1 MLAPQLSPPEYFSWD
16 RKQEPRQHLAYYTYL
31 MDALPIFLKL
41 RNTPAL
47 VVGGGSVAERKIDLL
62 LRAGARVTVVAPRIG
77 TTVQTL
83 VDQQKLSWIESP
95 FEPTHLNEIL
105 IVIAATDDVRVNKVI
120 SDQAREKNIPVNV
133 VDQPDLCTFTVPS
146 IVDRSPVI
154 IAIGTG
160 GASPVLARMLRT
172 RLETLIPA
180 AYGRLAGI
188 AREFRDQVKVTL
200 GSVDSRRGFWEAVF
214 QGQVAELV
222 FAGKEGQARE
232 ELRRM
237 IQATDDAEF
246 ERGEVYLVGAGPGD
260 PDLLT
265 FRALRLMQRA
275 DVVLYDRL
283 VAPAIVDLVRRDA
296 ERIFVGKEKSNHVVP
311 QPKINELLLRLA
323 QQGKR
328 VLRLK
333 GGDPFIFGRGGEEIE
348 DLVRHNIRFQ
358 VIPGITAAAGC
369 ASYAGI
375 PLTHR
380 DHAQSCLFVTGHL
393 KDGSVDL
400 NWNALCQPRQT
411 VVVYMGLTGLEV
423 ICREMIR
430 HGRERSTPAA
440 LIQQGTTLNQQVITA
455 TLESL
460 PDAVAAAQVE
470 APTLLIVGSVVT
482 LHDALAWFNPDNT
495 PPEGL
500 ALNEPGRGS
509 NDGL

>member
-1 MLAPQLSPPEYFSWD
+1 
-16 RKQEPRQHLAYYTYL
+16 

-62 LRAGARVTVVAPRIG
+62 IRAGAKVTVVAPEIG
-77 TTVQTL
+77 SKVKAL
-83 VDQQKLSWIESP
+83 LDQQKLDWIEDR
-95 FEPTHLNEIL
+95 FEPAHLNPAL
-105 IVIAATDDVRVNKVI
+105 IAIAATDNEDVNRAV
-120 SDQAREKNIPVNV
+120 SESARQQNLPVNV

-160 GASPVLARMLRT
+160 GASPVLARMLKA

-188 AREFRDQVKVTL
+188 AREFRDQVKAAL
-200 GSVDSRRGFWEAVF
+200 GSVDSRRGFWEKVF
-214 QGQVAELV
+214 QGQIAELV
-222 FAGKEGQARE
+222 FAGKENQARA
-232 ELRRM
+232 ELRAM
-237 IQATDDAEF
+237 IQATEDAEF
-246 ERGEVYLVGAGPGD
+246 EKGEVYLVGAGPGD

-296 ERIFVGKEKSNHVVP
+296 DRIFVGKEKSNHMVP
-311 QPKINELLLRLA
+311 QPEINELLLSLA
-323 QQGKR
+323 QEGKR

-348 DLVRHNIRFQ
+348 DLVRHNIPFQ

-400 NWNALCQPRQT
+400 NWDALCHPGQT
-411 VVVYMGLTGLEV
+411 VVVYMGLTGLES

-430 HGRERSTPAA
+430 HGLKGTTPAA
-440 LIQQGTTLNQQVITA
+440 LIQQGTTLNQRVIAA
-455 TLESL
+455 TLDSL
-460 PDAVAAAQVE
+460 ADAVAAANVK

-482 LHDALAWFNPDNT
+482 LHDKLAWFDPDGGPPDN
-495 PPEGL
+495 L
-500 ALNEPGRGS
+500 ALNEPGRGA

>member
-1 MLAPQLSPPEYFSWD
+1 
-16 RKQEPRQHLAYYTYL
+16 
-31 MDALPIFLKL
+31 LK
-41 RNTPAL
+41 A
-47 VVGGGSVAERKIDLL
+47 
-62 LRAGARVTVVAPRIG
+62 
-77 TTVQTL
+77 
-83 VDQQKLSWIESP
+83 
-95 FEPTHLNEIL
+95 
-105 IVIAATDDVRVNKVI
+105 
-120 SDQAREKNIPVNV
+120 
-133 VDQPDLCTFTVPS
+133 
-146 IVDRSPVI
+146 
-154 IAIGTG
+154 
-160 GASPVLARMLRT
+160 

-188 AREFRDQVKVTL
+188 AREFRDQVKAAL
-200 GSVDSRRGFWEAVF
+200 GTVDSRRGFWETVF

-222 FAGKEGQARE
+222 FAGKERQARE
-232 ELRRM
+232 ELSRM
-237 IQATDDAEF
+237 IQATEDAEF
-246 ERGEVYLVGAGPGD
+246 ARGEVYLVGAGPGD

-311 QPKINELLLRLA
+311 QPEINELLLHLA

-348 DLVRHNIRFQ
+348 DLVRHNIPFQ

-400 NWNALCQPRQT
+400 NWDALCQPGQT
-411 VVVYMGLTGLEV
+411 VVVYMGLTGLEA

-430 HGRERSTPAA
+430 HGRESTTPAA
-440 LIQQGTTLNQQVITA
+440 LIQQGTTLNQRVITA

-460 PDAVAAAQVE
+460 PDAVAAAQVK

-482 LHDALAWFNPDNT
+482 LHDALAWFNPEHT
-495 PPEGL
+495 TPEGL

>member
-1 MLAPQLSPPEYFSWD
+1 
-16 RKQEPRQHLAYYTYL
+16 

-62 LRAGARVTVVAPRIG
+62 IRAGAKVTVVAPEIG
-77 TTVQTL
+77 SKVKAL
-83 VDQQKLSWIESP
+83 LDQQKLDWIEDR
-95 FEPTHLNEIL
+95 FEPAHLNPAL
-105 IVIAATDDVRVNKVI
+105 IAIAATDNEDVNRAV
-120 SDQAREKNIPVNV
+120 SESARQQNLPVNV

-160 GASPVLARMLRT
+160 GASPVLARMLKA

-188 AREFRDQVKVTL
+188 AREFRDQVKAAL
-200 GSVDSRRGFWEAVF
+200 GSVDSRRGFWEKVF
-214 QGQVAELV
+214 QGQIAELV
-222 FAGKEGQARE
+222 FAGKENQARA
-232 ELRRM
+232 ELRAM
-237 IQATDDAEF
+237 IQATEDAEF
-246 ERGEVYLVGAGPGD
+246 EKGEVYLVGAGPGD

-296 ERIFVGKEKSNHVVP
+296 DRIFVGKEKSNHVVP
-311 QPKINELLLRLA
+311 QPEINELLLSLA
-323 QQGKR
+323 QEGKR

-348 DLVRHNIRFQ
+348 DLVRHNIPFQ

-400 NWNALCQPRQT
+400 NWDALCHPGQT
-411 VVVYMGLTGLEV
+411 VVVYMGLTGLES

-430 HGRERSTPAA
+430 HGLKGTTPAA
-440 LIQQGTTLNQQVITA
+440 LIQQGTTLNQRVIAA
-455 TLESL
+455 TLDSL
-460 PDAVAAAQVE
+460 ADAVAAANVK

-482 LHDALAWFNPDNT
+482 LHDKLAWFDPDGGPPDN
-495 PPEGL
+495 L
-500 ALNEPGRGS
+500 ALNEPGRGA

>member
-1 MLAPQLSPPEYFSWD
+1 
-16 RKQEPRQHLAYYTYL
+16 

-62 LRAGARVTVVAPRIG
+62 IRAGAKVTVVAPEIG
-77 TTVQTL
+77 SKVKAL
-83 VDQQKLSWIESP
+83 LDQQKLDWIEDRFKP
-95 FEPTHLNEIL
+95 AHLNPAL
-105 IVIAATDDVRVNKVI
+105 IAIAATDNEDVNRAV
-120 SDQAREKNIPVNV
+120 SESARQQNLPVNV

-160 GASPVLARMLRT
+160 GASPVLARMLKA

-188 AREFRDQVKVTL
+188 AREFRDQVKAAL
-200 GSVDSRRGFWEAVF
+200 GSVDSRRGFWEKVF
-214 QGQVAELV
+214 QGQIAELV
-222 FAGKEGQARE
+222 FAGKENQARA
-232 ELRRM
+232 ELRAM
-237 IQATDDAEF
+237 IQATEDAEF
-246 ERGEVYLVGAGPGD
+246 EKGEVYLVGAGPGD

-296 ERIFVGKEKSNHVVP
+296 DRIFVGKEKSNHVVP
-311 QPKINELLLRLA
+311 QPEINELLLSLA
-323 QQGKR
+323 QEGKR

-348 DLVRHNIRFQ
+348 DLVRHNIPFQ

-400 NWNALCQPRQT
+400 NWDALCHPGQT
-411 VVVYMGLTGLEV
+411 VVVYMGLTGLES

-430 HGRERSTPAA
+430 HGLKGTTPAA
-440 LIQQGTTLNQQVITA
+440 LIQQGTTLNQRVIAA
-455 TLESL
+455 TLDSL
-460 PDAVAAAQVE
+460 ADAVAAANVK

-482 LHDALAWFNPDNT
+482 LHDKLAWFDPDGGPPDN
-495 PPEGL
+495 L
-500 ALNEPGRGS
+500 ALNEPGRGA

>member
-1 MLAPQLSPPEYFSWD
+1 M
-16 RKQEPRQHLAYYTYL
+16 
-31 MDALPIFLKL
+31 
-41 RNTPAL
+41 
-47 VVGGGSVAERKIDLL
+47 AERKIDLL
-62 LRAGARVTVVAPRIG
+62 IRAGAKVTVVAPEIG
-77 TTVQTL
+77 SKVEAL
-83 VDQQKLSWIESP
+83 LNQQKLHWIEDR
-95 FEPTHLNEIL
+95 FEPAHLSQAL
-105 IVIAATDDVRVNKVI
+105 IAIAATDNEDVNRSV
-120 SDQAREKNIPVNV
+120 SEAARQQNLPVNV
-133 VDQPDLCTFTVPS
+133 VDQPNLCTFTVPS

-160 GASPVLARMLRT
+160 GASPVLARMLKA

-188 AREFRDQVKVTL
+188 AREFRDQVKAAL
-200 GSVDSRRGFWEAVF
+200 GSVDSRRGFWEKVF

-222 FAGKEGQARE
+222 FAGKENQARA
-232 ELRRM
+232 ELRAM
-237 IQATDDAEF
+237 IQATEDAEF
-246 ERGEVYLVGAGPGD
+246 EKGEVYLVGAGPGD

-296 ERIFVGKEKSNHVVP
+296 DRIFVGKEKSNHVVP
-311 QPKINELLLRLA
+311 QPEINELLLSLA
-323 QQGKR
+323 QEGKR

-348 DLVRHNIRFQ
+348 DLVRHNIPFQ

-400 NWNALCQPRQT
+400 NWDALCQPGQT
-411 VVVYMGLTGLEV
+411 VVVYMGLTGLES

-430 HGRERSTPAA
+430 HGLKDTTPAA
-440 LIQQGTTLNQQVITA
+440 LIQQGTTLNQRVIAA
-455 TLESL
+455 TLDSL
-460 PDAVAAAQVE
+460 PDAVAAANVR
-470 APTLLIVGSVVT
+470 APTLLVVGSVVT
-482 LHDALAWFNPDNT
+482 LHDKLAWFDPDGG
-495 PPEGL
+495 PPDDL
-500 ALNEPGRGS
+500 ALNEPGRGA

>member
-1 MLAPQLSPPEYFSWD
+1 M
-16 RKQEPRQHLAYYTYL
+16 
-31 MDALPIFLKL
+31 
-41 RNTPAL
+41 
-47 VVGGGSVAERKIDLL
+47 AERKIDLL
-62 LRAGARVTVVAPRIG
+62 IRAGAKVTVVAPEIG
-77 TTVQTL
+77 SKVEAL
-83 VDQQKLSWIESP
+83 LNQQKLHWIEDR
-95 FEPTHLNEIL
+95 FEPAHLSQAL
-105 IVIAATDDVRVNKVI
+105 IAIAATDNEDVNRSV
-120 SDQAREKNIPVNV
+120 SEAARQQNLPVNV
-133 VDQPDLCTFTVPS
+133 VDQPNLCTFTVPS

-160 GASPVLARMLRT
+160 GASPVLARMLKA

-188 AREFRDQVKVTL
+188 AREFRDQVKAAL
-200 GSVDSRRGFWEAVF
+200 GSVDSRRGFWEKVF

-222 FAGKEGQARE
+222 FAGKENQARA
-232 ELRRM
+232 ELRAM
-237 IQATDDAEF
+237 IQATEDAEF
-246 ERGEVYLVGAGPGD
+246 EKGEVYLVGAGPGD

-296 ERIFVGKEKSNHVVP
+296 DRIFVGKEKSNHVIP
-311 QPKINELLLRLA
+311 QPEINELLLSLA
-323 QQGKR
+323 QEGKR

-348 DLVRHNIRFQ
+348 DLVRHNIPFQ

-400 NWNALCQPRQT
+400 NWDALCQPGQT
-411 VVVYMGLTGLEV
+411 VVVYMGLTGLES

-430 HGRERSTPAA
+430 HGLKDTTPAA
-440 LIQQGTTLNQQVITA
+440 LIQQGTTLNQRVIAA
-455 TLESL
+455 TLDSL
-460 PDAVAAAQVE
+460 PDAVAAANVR

-482 LHDALAWFNPDNT
+482 LHDKLAWFDPDGGPRDN
-495 PPEGL
+495 L
-500 ALNEPGRGS
+500 ALNEPGRGA

>member
-1 MLAPQLSPPEYFSWD
+1 
-16 RKQEPRQHLAYYTYL
+16 
-31 MDALPIFLKL
+31 MDALPVFLKL

-62 LRAGARVTVVAPRIG
+62 IRAGAKVTVVAPEIG
-77 TTVQTL
+77 SKVKAL
-83 VDQQKLSWIESP
+83 LGQQKLQWIEDH
-95 FEPTHLNEIL
+95 FEPTHLSQAL
-105 IVIAATDDVRVNKVI
+105 IAIAATDNEDVNRAV
-120 SDQAREKNIPVNV
+120 SDAARQQNLPVNV

-160 GASPVLARMLRT
+160 GASPVLARMLKA

-188 AREFRDQVKVTL
+188 AREYRDQVKAAL
-200 GSVDSRRGFWEAVF
+200 GSVDSRRGFWETVF

-222 FAGKEGQARE
+222 FAGKENQARA
-232 ELRRM
+232 ELSAM
-237 IQATDDAEF
+237 IQATEDAEF
-246 ERGEVYLVGAGPGD
+246 EKGEVYLVGAGPGD

-296 ERIFVGKEKSNHVVP
+296 DRIFVGKEKSNHVVP
-311 QPKINELLLRLA
+311 QPEINELLLNLA
-323 QQGKR
+323 QEGKR

-348 DLVRHNIRFQ
+348 DLVRHNIPFQ

-400 NWNALCQPRQT
+400 NWDALCQPGQT
-411 VVVYMGLTGLEV
+411 VVVYMGLTGLES

-430 HGRERSTPAA
+430 HGLENTPPAA
-440 LIQQGTTLNQQVITA
+440 LIQQGTTLNQRVIAA
-455 TLESL
+455 TLGSL
-460 PDAVAAAQVE
+460 PDAVAAAKVR

-482 LHDALAWFNPDNT
+482 LHDKLAWFDPDGG
-495 PPEGL
+495 PPENV
-500 ALNEPGRGS
+500 ALNEPGRGT

>member
-1 MLAPQLSPPEYFSWD
+1 
-16 RKQEPRQHLAYYTYL
+16 

-41 RNTPAL
+41 RDTPAL

-62 LRAGARVTVVAPRIG
+62 IRAGAKVTVVAPEIG
-77 TTVQTL
+77 SKVEAL
-83 VDQQKLSWIESP
+83 LNQQKLHWIEDRFQP
-95 FEPTHLNEIL
+95 AHLSRAL
-105 IVIAATDDVRVNKVI
+105 IAIAATDNEDVNRSV
-120 SDQAREKNIPVNV
+120 SEAARQQNLPVNV

-160 GASPVLARMLRT
+160 GASPVLARMLKA

-188 AREFRDQVKVTL
+188 AREFRDQVKAAL
-200 GSVDSRRGFWEAVF
+200 GSVDSRRGFWEKVF

-222 FAGKEGQARE
+222 FAGKENQARA
-232 ELRRM
+232 ELRAM
-237 IQATDDAEF
+237 IQATEDAEF
-246 ERGEVYLVGAGPGD
+246 EKGEVYLVGAGPGD

-296 ERIFVGKEKSNHVVP
+296 DRIFVGKEKSNHVVP
-311 QPKINELLLRLA
+311 QPEINELLLSLA
-323 QQGKR
+323 QEGKR

-348 DLVRHNIRFQ
+348 DLVRHNIPFQ

-400 NWNALCQPRQT
+400 NWDALCQPGQT
-411 VVVYMGLTGLEV
+411 VVVYMGLTGLES

-430 HGRERSTPAA
+430 HGLKDTTPAA
-440 LIQQGTTLNQQVITA
+440 LIQQGTTLNQRVIAA
-455 TLESL
+455 TLDSL
-460 PDAVAAAQVE
+460 PDAVAAANVR
-470 APTLLIVGSVVT
+470 APTLLVVGSVVT
-482 LHDALAWFNPDNT
+482 LHDKLAWFDPDGGPPDN
-495 PPEGL
+495 L
-500 ALNEPGRGS
+500 ALNEPGRGA

>member
-1 MLAPQLSPPEYFSWD
+1 
-16 RKQEPRQHLAYYTYL
+16 

-41 RNTPAL
+41 RDTPAL

-62 LRAGARVTVVAPRIG
+62 IRAGAKVTVVAPEIG
-77 TTVQTL
+77 SKVEAL
-83 VDQQKLSWIESP
+83 LNQQKLHWIEDR
-95 FEPTHLNEIL
+95 FEPAHLSRAL
-105 IVIAATDDVRVNKVI
+105 IAIAATDNEDVNRSV
-120 SDQAREKNIPVNV
+120 SEAARQQNLPVNV
-133 VDQPDLCTFTVPS
+133 VDQPNLCTFTVPS

-160 GASPVLARMLRT
+160 GASPVLARMLKA

-188 AREFRDQVKVTL
+188 AREFRDQVKAAL
-200 GSVDSRRGFWEAVF
+200 GSVDSRRGFWEKVF

-222 FAGKEGQARE
+222 FAGKENQARA
-232 ELRRM
+232 ELRAM
-237 IQATDDAEF
+237 IQATEDAEF
-246 ERGEVYLVGAGPGD
+246 EKGEVYLVGAGPGD

-296 ERIFVGKEKSNHVVP
+296 DRIFVGKEKSNHVVP
-311 QPKINELLLRLA
+311 QPEINELLLSLA
-323 QQGKR
+323 QEGKR

-348 DLVRHNIRFQ
+348 DLVRHNIPFQ

-400 NWNALCQPRQT
+400 NWDALCQPGQT
-411 VVVYMGLTGLEV
+411 VVVYMGLTGLES

-430 HGRERSTPAA
+430 HGLKDTTPAA
-440 LIQQGTTLNQQVITA
+440 LIQQGTTLNQRVIAA
-455 TLESL
+455 TLDSL
-460 PDAVAAAQVE
+460 PDAVAAANVR

-482 LHDALAWFNPDNT
+482 LHDKLSWFDPDGG
-495 PPEGL
+495 PPDDL
-500 ALNEPGRGS
+500 ALNEPGRGA

>member
-1 MLAPQLSPPEYFSWD
+1 
-16 RKQEPRQHLAYYTYL
+16 

-41 RNTPAL
+41 RDTPAL

-62 LRAGARVTVVAPRIG
+62 IRAGAKVTVVAPEIG
-77 TTVQTL
+77 SKVEAL
-83 VDQQKLSWIESP
+83 LNQQKLHWIEDR
-95 FEPTHLNEIL
+95 FEPAHLSQAL
-105 IVIAATDDVRVNKVI
+105 IAIAATDNEDVNRSV
-120 SDQAREKNIPVNV
+120 SEAARQQNLPVNV
-133 VDQPDLCTFTVPS
+133 VDQPNLCTFTVPS

-160 GASPVLARMLRT
+160 GASPVLARMLKA

-188 AREFRDQVKVTL
+188 AREFRDQVKAAL
-200 GSVDSRRGFWEAVF
+200 GSVDSRRGFWEKVF

-222 FAGKEGQARE
+222 FAGKENQARA
-232 ELRRM
+232 ELRAM
-237 IQATDDAEF
+237 IQATEDAEF
-246 ERGEVYLVGAGPGD
+246 EKGEVYLVGAGPGD

-296 ERIFVGKEKSNHVVP
+296 DRIFVGKEKSNHVIP
-311 QPKINELLLRLA
+311 QPEINELLLSLA
-323 QQGKR
+323 QEGKR

-348 DLVRHNIRFQ
+348 DLVRHNIPFQ

-400 NWNALCQPRQT
+400 NWDALCQPGQT
-411 VVVYMGLTGLEV
+411 VVVYMGLTGLES

-430 HGRERSTPAA
+430 HGLKDTTPAA
-440 LIQQGTTLNQQVITA
+440 LIQQGTTLNQRVIAA
-455 TLESL
+455 TLDSL
-460 PDAVAAAQVE
+460 PDAVAAANVR

-482 LHDALAWFNPDNT
+482 LHDKLAWFDPDGGPRDN
-495 PPEGL
+495 L
-500 ALNEPGRGS
+500 ALNEPGRGA

>member
-1 MLAPQLSPPEYFSWD
+1 M
-16 RKQEPRQHLAYYTYL
+16 
-31 MDALPIFLKL
+31 
-41 RNTPAL
+41 
-47 VVGGGSVAERKIDLL
+47 AERKIDLL
-62 LRAGARVTVVAPRIG
+62 IRAGAKVTVVAPEIG
-77 TTVQTL
+77 SKVEAL
-83 VDQQKLSWIESP
+83 LNQQKLHWIEDR
-95 FEPTHLNEIL
+95 FEPAHLSRAL
-105 IVIAATDDVRVNKVI
+105 IAIAATDNEDVNRSV
-120 SDQAREKNIPVNV
+120 SEAARQQNLPVNV

-160 GASPVLARMLRT
+160 GASPVLARMLKA

-188 AREFRDQVKVTL
+188 AREFRDQVKAAL
-200 GSVDSRRGFWEAVF
+200 GSVDSRRGFWEKVF

-222 FAGKEGQARE
+222 FAGKENQARA
-232 ELRRM
+232 ELRAM
-237 IQATDDAEF
+237 IQATEDAEF
-246 ERGEVYLVGAGPGD
+246 EKGEVYLVGAGPGD

-296 ERIFVGKEKSNHVVP
+296 DRIFVGKEKSNHVVP
-311 QPKINELLLRLA
+311 QPEINELLLSLA
-323 QQGKR
+323 QEGKR

-348 DLVRHNIRFQ
+348 DLVRHNIPFQ

-400 NWNALCQPRQT
+400 NWDALCQPGQT
-411 VVVYMGLTGLEV
+411 VVVYMGLTGLES

-430 HGRERSTPAA
+430 HGLKDTTPAA
-440 LIQQGTTLNQQVITA
+440 LIQQGTTLNQRVIAA
-455 TLESL
+455 TLDNL
-460 PDAVAAAQVE
+460 PGAVAAANVR
-470 APTLLIVGSVVT
+470 APTLLVVGSVVT
-482 LHDALAWFNPDNT
+482 LHDKLAWFDPDGGPPDN
-495 PPEGL
+495 L
-500 ALNEPGRGS
+500 ALNEPGRGA

>member
-1 MLAPQLSPPEYFSWD
+1 
-16 RKQEPRQHLAYYTYL
+16 

-41 RNTPAL
+41 RDTPAL

-62 LRAGARVTVVAPRIG
+62 IRAGAKVTVVAPEIG
-77 TTVQTL
+77 AKVEAL
-83 VDQQKLSWIESP
+83 FNQQKLHWIEDR
-95 FEPTHLNEIL
+95 FEPAHLSRAL
-105 IVIAATDDVRVNKVI
+105 IAIAATDNEDVNRSV
-120 SDQAREKNIPVNV
+120 SEAARQQNMPVNV

-160 GASPVLARMLRT
+160 GASPVLARMLKA

-188 AREFRDQVKVTL
+188 AREFRDQVKAAL
-200 GSVDSRRGFWEAVF
+200 GSVDSRRGFWEKVF

-222 FAGKEGQARE
+222 FAGKENQARA
-232 ELRRM
+232 ELRAM
-237 IQATDDAEF
+237 IQATEDAEF
-246 ERGEVYLVGAGPGD
+246 EKGEVYLVGAGPGD

-296 ERIFVGKEKSNHVVP
+296 DRIFVGKEKSNHVVP
-311 QPKINELLLRLA
+311 QPEINELLLSLA
-323 QQGKR
+323 QEGKR

-348 DLVRHNIRFQ
+348 DLVRHNIPFQ

-400 NWNALCQPRQT
+400 NWDALCQPGQT
-411 VVVYMGLTGLEV
+411 VVVYMGLTGLES

-430 HGRERSTPAA
+430 HGLKDTTPAA
-440 LIQQGTTLNQQVITA
+440 LIQQGTTLNQRVIAA
-455 TLESL
+455 TLDSL
-460 PDAVAAAQVE
+460 PDAVAAANVR
-470 APTLLIVGSVVT
+470 APTLLVVGSVVT
-482 LHDALAWFNPDNT
+482 LHDKLAWFDPDGGPPDN
-495 PPEGL
+495 L
-500 ALNEPGRGS
+500 ALNEPGRGA

>member
-1 MLAPQLSPPEYFSWD
+1 
-16 RKQEPRQHLAYYTYL
+16 

-47 VVGGGSVAERKIDLL
+47 VVGGGSVAERKIDLRI
-62 LRAGARVTVVAPRIG
+62 RAGARVTVVAPEIG
-77 TTVQTL
+77 SKVKAL
-83 VDQQKLSWIESP
+83 LDQQKLQWIEDR
-95 FEPTHLNEIL
+95 FEPTHLSQAL
-105 IVIAATDDVRVNKVI
+105 IAIAATDNEDVNRAV
-120 SDQAREKNIPVNV
+120 SDAARQQNLPVNV

-160 GASPVLARMLRT
+160 GASPVLARMLKA

-188 AREFRDQVKVTL
+188 AREFRDQVKAAL
-200 GSVDSRRGFWEAVF
+200 GSVDSRRGFWEKVF

-222 FAGKEGQARE
+222 FAGKENQARA
-232 ELRRM
+232 ELRAM
-237 IQATDDAEF
+237 IQATEDAEF
-246 ERGEVYLVGAGPGD
+246 EKGEVYLVGAGPGD

-296 ERIFVGKEKSNHVVP
+296 DRIFVGKEKSNHVVP
-311 QPKINELLLRLA
+311 QPEINELLLSLA
-323 QQGKR
+323 QEGKR

-348 DLVRHNIRFQ
+348 DLVRHNIPFQ

-400 NWNALCQPRQT
+400 NWDALCQPGQT
-411 VVVYMGLTGLEV
+411 VVVYMGLTGLES

-430 HGRERSTPAA
+430 HGLKDTTPAA
-440 LIQQGTTLNQQVITA
+440 LIQQGTTLNQRVIAA
-455 TLESL
+455 TLDSL
-460 PDAVAAAQVE
+460 PEAVAAANVR
-470 APTLLIVGSVVT
+470 APTLLVVGSVVT
-482 LHDALAWFNPDNT
+482 LHDKLAWFDPDGGPPDN
-495 PPEGL
+495 L
-500 ALNEPGRGS
+500 ALNEPGRGA

>member
-1 MLAPQLSPPEYFSWD
+1 
-16 RKQEPRQHLAYYTYL
+16 

-41 RNTPAL
+41 RDTPAL

-62 LRAGARVTVVAPRIG
+62 IRAGAKVTVVAPEIG
-77 TTVQTL
+77 SKVEAL
-83 VDQQKLSWIESP
+83 LNQQKLHWIEDR
-95 FEPTHLNEIL
+95 FEPAHLSRAL
-105 IVIAATDDVRVNKVI
+105 IAIAATDNEDVNRSV
-120 SDQAREKNIPVNV
+120 SEAARQQNLPVNV

-160 GASPVLARMLRT
+160 GASPVLARMLKA

-188 AREFRDQVKVTL
+188 AREFRDQVKAAL
-200 GSVDSRRGFWEAVF
+200 GSVDSRRGFWEKVF

-222 FAGKEGQARE
+222 FAGKENQARA
-232 ELRRM
+232 ELRAM
-237 IQATDDAEF
+237 IQATEDAEF
-246 ERGEVYLVGAGPGD
+246 EKGEVYLVGAGPGD

-296 ERIFVGKEKSNHVVP
+296 DRIFVGKEKSNHVVP
-311 QPKINELLLRLA
+311 QPEINELLLSLA
-323 QQGKR
+323 QEGKR

-348 DLVRHNIRFQ
+348 DLVRHNIPFQ

-400 NWNALCQPRQT
+400 NWDALCQPGQT
-411 VVVYMGLTGLEV
+411 VVVYMGLTGLES

-430 HGRERSTPAA
+430 HGLKDTTPAA
-440 LIQQGTTLNQQVITA
+440 LIQQGTTLNQRVIAA
-455 TLESL
+455 TLDSL
-460 PDAVAAAQVE
+460 PDAVAAANVR
-470 APTLLIVGSVVT
+470 APTLLVVGSVVT
-482 LHDALAWFNPDNT
+482 LHDKLAWFDPDGGPPDN
-495 PPEGL
+495 L
-500 ALNEPGRGS
+500 ALNEPGRGA

>member
-1 MLAPQLSPPEYFSWD
+1 M
-16 RKQEPRQHLAYYTYL
+16 
-31 MDALPIFLKL
+31 
-41 RNTPAL
+41 
-47 VVGGGSVAERKIDLL
+47 AERKIDLL
-62 LRAGARVTVVAPRIG
+62 IRAGAKVTVVAPEIG
-77 TTVQTL
+77 SKVEAL
-83 VDQQKLSWIESP
+83 LNQQKLHWIEDR
-95 FEPTHLNEIL
+95 FEPAHLSRAL
-105 IVIAATDDVRVNKVI
+105 IAIAATDNEDVNRSV
-120 SDQAREKNIPVNV
+120 SEAARQQNLPVNV

-160 GASPVLARMLRT
+160 GASPVLARMLKA

-188 AREFRDQVKVTL
+188 AREFRDQVKAAL
-200 GSVDSRRGFWEAVF
+200 GSVDSRRGFWEKVF

-222 FAGKEGQARE
+222 FAGKENQARA
-232 ELRRM
+232 ELRAM
-237 IQATDDAEF
+237 IQATEDAEF
-246 ERGEVYLVGAGPGD
+246 EKGEVYLVGAGPGD

-296 ERIFVGKEKSNHVVP
+296 DRIFVGKEKSNHVVP
-311 QPKINELLLRLA
+311 QPEINELLLSLA
-323 QQGKR
+323 QEGKR

-348 DLVRHNIRFQ
+348 DLVRHNIPFQ

-400 NWNALCQPRQT
+400 NWDALCQPGQT
-411 VVVYMGLTGLEV
+411 VVVYMGLTGLES

-430 HGRERSTPAA
+430 HGLKDTTPAA
-440 LIQQGTTLNQQVITA
+440 LIQQGTTLNQRVIAA
-455 TLESL
+455 TLDSL
-460 PDAVAAAQVE
+460 PDAVAAANVR
-470 APTLLIVGSVVT
+470 APTLLVVGSVVT
-482 LHDALAWFNPDNT
+482 LHDKLSWFDPDGG
-495 PPEGL
+495 PPDDL
-500 ALNEPGRGS
+500 ALNEPGRGA

>member
-1 MLAPQLSPPEYFSWD
+1 
-16 RKQEPRQHLAYYTYL
+16 

-41 RNTPAL
+41 RDTPAL

-62 LRAGARVTVVAPRIG
+62 IRAGAKVTVVAPEIG
-77 TTVQTL
+77 SKVEAL
-83 VDQQKLSWIESP
+83 LNQQKLHWIEDR
-95 FEPTHLNEIL
+95 FEPAHLSRAL
-105 IVIAATDDVRVNKVI
+105 IAIAATDNEDVNRSV
-120 SDQAREKNIPVNV
+120 SEAARQQNLPVNV

-160 GASPVLARMLRT
+160 GASPVLARMLKA

-188 AREFRDQVKVTL
+188 AREFRDQVKAAL
-200 GSVDSRRGFWEAVF
+200 GSVDSRRGFWEKVF

-222 FAGKEGQARE
+222 FAGKENQARA
-232 ELRRM
+232 ELRAM
-237 IQATDDAEF
+237 IQATEDAEF
-246 ERGEVYLVGAGPGD
+246 EKGEVYLVGAGPGD

-296 ERIFVGKEKSNHVVP
+296 DRIFVGKEKSNHVVP
-311 QPKINELLLRLA
+311 QPEINELLLSLA
-323 QQGKR
+323 QEGKR

-348 DLVRHNIRFQ
+348 DLVRHNIPFQ

-400 NWNALCQPRQT
+400 NWDALCQPGQT
-411 VVVYMGLTGLEV
+411 VVVYMGLTGLES

-430 HGRERSTPAA
+430 HGLKDTTPAA
-440 LIQQGTTLNQQVITA
+440 LIQQGTTLNQRVIAA
-455 TLESL
+455 TLDSL
-460 PDAVAAAQVE
+460 PGAVAAANVR
-470 APTLLIVGSVVT
+470 APTLLVVGSVVT
-482 LHDALAWFNPDNT
+482 LHDKLAWFDPDGGPPDN
-495 PPEGL
+495 L
-500 ALNEPGRGS
+500 ALNEPGRGA

>member
-1 MLAPQLSPPEYFSWD
+1 
-16 RKQEPRQHLAYYTYL
+16 

-41 RNTPAL
+41 HNTPAL
-47 VVGGGSVAERKIDLL
+47 VVGGGSVAERKVDLL
-62 LRAGARVTVVAPRIG
+62 LRAGANITVVAPTIG
-77 TTVQTL
+77 SKVQAL
-83 VDQQKLSWIESP
+83 FDQHKLDWIEDSFSP
-95 FEPTHLNEIL
+95 DHLTEVL
-105 IVIAATDDVRVNKVI
+105 IVIAATDNTHVNKAI
-120 SDQAREKNIPVNV
+120 SQEARERNIPVNV

-154 IAIGTG
+154 VAIGTG
-160 GASPVLARMLRT
+160 GASPVLARMLKA

-180 AYGRLAGI
+180 AYGRLASI
-188 AREFRDQVKVTL
+188 AQEFRDQVKAAL
-200 GSVDSRRGFWEAVF
+200 GSVNSRRGFWETVF
-214 QGQVAELV
+214 QGRVAELV
-222 FAGKEGQARE
+222 FAGKEHQARE
-232 ELRRM
+232 ELKGM
-237 IQATDDAEF
+237 IQATGDGQF

-311 QPKINELLLRLA
+311 QPEINELLLTLA

-348 DLVRHNIRFQ
+348 DLVRHNIPFQ

-400 NWNALCQPRQT
+400 NWDALCQPGQT

-430 HGRERSTPAA
+430 HGMESATPAA
-440 LIQQGTTLNQQVITA
+440 LIQQGTTLNQRVIAA

-460 PDAVAAAQVE
+460 PDAVAAAKVK
-470 APTLLIVGSVVT
+470 APTLLIVGNVVT
-482 LHDALAWFNPDNT
+482 LHDELAWFSPEST

>member
-1 MLAPQLSPPEYFSWD
+1 M
-16 RKQEPRQHLAYYTYL
+16 
-31 MDALPIFLKL
+31 
-41 RNTPAL
+41 
-47 VVGGGSVAERKIDLL
+47 AERKIDLL
-62 LRAGARVTVVAPRIG
+62 IRAGAKVTVVAPEIG
-77 TTVQTL
+77 SKVEAL
-83 VDQQKLSWIESP
+83 LNQQKLHWIEDR
-95 FEPTHLNEIL
+95 FEPAHLSQAL
-105 IVIAATDDVRVNKVI
+105 IAIAATDNEDVNRSV
-120 SDQAREKNIPVNV
+120 SEAARQQNLPVNV

-160 GASPVLARMLRT
+160 GASPVLARMLKA

-188 AREFRDQVKVTL
+188 AREFRDQVKAAL
-200 GSVDSRRGFWEAVF
+200 GSVDSRRGFWEKVF

-222 FAGKEGQARE
+222 FAGKENQARA
-232 ELRRM
+232 ELRAM
-237 IQATDDAEF
+237 IQATEDAEF
-246 ERGEVYLVGAGPGD
+246 EKGEVYLVGAGPGD

-296 ERIFVGKEKSNHVVP
+296 DRIFVGKEKSNHVIP
-311 QPKINELLLRLA
+311 QPEINELLLSLA
-323 QQGKR
+323 QEGKR

-348 DLVRHNIRFQ
+348 DLVRHNIPFQ

-400 NWNALCQPRQT
+400 NWDALCQPGQT
-411 VVVYMGLTGLEV
+411 VVVYMGLTGLES
-423 ICREMIR
+423 ICRNDSPWTQR
-430 HGRERSTPAA
+430 RYTGSAHPA
-440 LIQQGTTLNQQVITA
+440 GY
-455 TLESL
+455 
-460 PDAVAAAQVE
+460 DA
-470 APTLLIVGSVVT
+470 
-482 LHDALAWFNPDNT
+482 
-495 PPEGL
+495 
-500 ALNEPGRGS
+500 
-509 NDGL
+509 

>member
-1 MLAPQLSPPEYFSWD
+1 
-16 RKQEPRQHLAYYTYL
+16 

-62 LRAGARVTVVAPRIG
+62 LRAGAKVTVVAPKIG
-77 TTVQTL
+77 SKVAAL
-83 VDQQKLSWIESP
+83 LDQKKLQWIESD
-95 FEPTHLNEIL
+95 FESAHLNQAL
-105 IVIAATDDVRVNKVI
+105 IAIAATDNVDVNKAV
-120 SDQAREKNIPVNV
+120 SDAARQQNLPVNV

-160 GASPVLARMLRT
+160 GASPVLARMLKA

-188 AREFRDQVKVTL
+188 AREFREQVKAAL
-200 GSVDSRRGFWEAVF
+200 GSVDSRRGFWESVF
-214 QGQVAELV
+214 QGRVAELV
-222 FAGKEGQARE
+222 FAGKEHQARE
-232 ELRRM
+232 ELKAM

-246 ERGEVYLVGAGPGD
+246 EKGEVYLVGAGPGD

-296 ERIFVGKEKSNHVVP
+296 DRIFVGKEKSNHVVP
-311 QPKINELLLRLA
+311 QPEINELLLSLA

-348 DLVRHNIRFQ
+348 DLVRHNIPFQ

-400 NWNALCQPRQT
+400 NWDALCQPGQT
-411 VVVYMGLTGLEV
+411 VVVYMGLTGLES

-430 HGRERSTPAA
+430 HGLSNNTPAA
-440 LIQQGTTLNQQVITA
+440 LIQQGTTLNQRVIAA
-455 TLESL
+455 TLGSL
-460 PDAVAAAQVE
+460 PDAVTAAKVR

-482 LHDALAWFNPDNT
+482 LHDELAWFDPDDMPRDN
-495 PPEGL
+495 L
-500 ALNEPGRGS
+500 ALNEPGRGT

>member
-1 MLAPQLSPPEYFSWD
+1 M
-16 RKQEPRQHLAYYTYL
+16 
-31 MDALPIFLKL
+31 
-41 RNTPAL
+41 
-47 VVGGGSVAERKIDLL
+47 AERKIDLL
-62 LRAGARVTVVAPRIG
+62 IRAGAKVTVVAPEIG
-77 TTVQTL
+77 SKVEAL
-83 VDQQKLSWIESP
+83 LNQQKLHWIEDR
-95 FEPTHLNEIL
+95 FEPAHLSQAL
-105 IVIAATDDVRVNKVI
+105 IAIAATDNEDVNRSV
-120 SDQAREKNIPVNV
+120 SEAARQQNLPVNV

-160 GASPVLARMLRT
+160 GASPVLARMLKA

-188 AREFRDQVKVTL
+188 AREFRDQVKAAL
-200 GSVDSRRGFWEAVF
+200 GSVDSRRGFWEKVF

-222 FAGKEGQARE
+222 FAGKENQARA
-232 ELRRM
+232 ELRAM
-237 IQATDDAEF
+237 IQATEDAEF
-246 ERGEVYLVGAGPGD
+246 EKGEVYLVGAGPGD

-283 VAPAIVDLVRRDA
+283 VAPAIMDLVRRDA
-296 ERIFVGKEKSNHVVP
+296 DRIFVGKEKSNHVVP
-311 QPKINELLLRLA
+311 QPEINELLLSLA
-323 QQGKR
+323 QEGKR

-348 DLVRHNIRFQ
+348 DLVRHNIPFQ

-400 NWNALCQPRQT
+400 NWDALCQPGQT
-411 VVVYMGLTGLEV
+411 VVVYMGLTGLES
-423 ICREMIR
+423 ICREMIS
-430 HGRERSTPAA
+430 HGLKDTTPAA
-440 LIQQGTTLNQQVITA
+440 LIQQGTTLNQRVIAA
-455 TLESL
+455 TLDSL
-460 PDAVAAAQVE
+460 PDAVAAANVR

-482 LHDALAWFNPDNT
+482 LHDKLAWFDPDGG
-495 PPEGL
+495 PPDDL
-500 ALNEPGRGS
+500 ALNEPGRGA

>member
-1 MLAPQLSPPEYFSWD
+1 M
-16 RKQEPRQHLAYYTYL
+16 
-31 MDALPIFLKL
+31 
-41 RNTPAL
+41 
-47 VVGGGSVAERKIDLL
+47 AERKIDLL
-62 LRAGARVTVVAPRIG
+62 IRAGAKVTVVAPEIG
-77 TTVQTL
+77 SKVEAL
-83 VDQQKLSWIESP
+83 LNQQKLHWIEDR
-95 FEPTHLNEIL
+95 FEPAHLSRAL
-105 IVIAATDDVRVNKVI
+105 IAIAATDNEDVNRSV
-120 SDQAREKNIPVNV
+120 SEAARQQNLPVNV

-160 GASPVLARMLRT
+160 GASPVLARMLKA

-188 AREFRDQVKVTL
+188 AREFRDQVKAAL
-200 GSVDSRRGFWEAVF
+200 GSVDSRRGFWEKVF

-222 FAGKEGQARE
+222 FAGKENQARA
-232 ELRRM
+232 ELRAM
-237 IQATDDAEF
+237 IQATEDAEF
-246 ERGEVYLVGAGPGD
+246 EKGEVYLVGAGPGD

-296 ERIFVGKEKSNHVVP
+296 DRIFVGKEKSNHVVP
-311 QPKINELLLRLA
+311 QPEINELLLSLA
-323 QQGKR
+323 QEGKR

-348 DLVRHNIRFQ
+348 DLVRHNIPFQ

-400 NWNALCQPRQT
+400 NWDALCQPGQT
-411 VVVYMGLTGLEV
+411 VVVYMGLTGLES

-430 HGRERSTPAA
+430 HGLKDTTPAA
-440 LIQQGTTLNQQVITA
+440 LIQQGTTLNQRVIAA
-455 TLESL
+455 TLDSL
-460 PDAVAAAQVE
+460 PDAVAAANVR
-470 APTLLIVGSVVT
+470 APTLLVVGSVVT
-482 LHDALAWFNPDNT
+482 LHDKLAWFDPDGG
-495 PPEGL
+495 PPDDL
-500 ALNEPGRGS
+500 ALNEPGRGA

>member
-1 MLAPQLSPPEYFSWD
+1 
-16 RKQEPRQHLAYYTYL
+16 

-41 RNTPAL
+41 RDTPAL

-62 LRAGARVTVVAPRIG
+62 IRAGAKVTVVAPEIG
-77 TTVQTL
+77 SKVEAL
-83 VDQQKLSWIESP
+83 LNQQKLHWIEDR
-95 FEPTHLNEIL
+95 FEPAHLSRAL
-105 IVIAATDDVRVNKVI
+105 IAIAATDNEDVNRSV
-120 SDQAREKNIPVNV
+120 SEAARQQNLPVNV
-133 VDQPDLCTFTVPS
+133 VDQPNLCTFTVPS

-160 GASPVLARMLRT
+160 GASPVLARMLKA

-188 AREFRDQVKVTL
+188 AREFRDQVKAAL
-200 GSVDSRRGFWEAVF
+200 GSVDSRRGFWETVF

-222 FAGKEGQARE
+222 FAGKENQARA
-232 ELRRM
+232 ELRAM
-237 IQATDDAEF
+237 IQATEDAEF
-246 ERGEVYLVGAGPGD
+246 EKGEVYLVGAGPGD

-296 ERIFVGKEKSNHVVP
+296 DRIFVGKEKSNHVVP
-311 QPKINELLLRLA
+311 QPEINELLLSLA
-323 QQGKR
+323 QEGKR

-348 DLVRHNIRFQ
+348 DLVRHNIPFQ

-400 NWNALCQPRQT
+400 NWDALCQPGQT
-411 VVVYMGLTGLEV
+411 VVVYMGLTGLES

-430 HGRERSTPAA
+430 HGLKDSTPAA
-440 LIQQGTTLNQQVITA
+440 LIQQGTTLNQRVIAA
-455 TLESL
+455 TLDSL
-460 PDAVAAAQVE
+460 PDAVAAANVR

-482 LHDALAWFNPDNT
+482 LHDKLAWFDPDGGPTDN
-495 PPEGL
+495 L
-500 ALNEPGRGS
+500 ALNEPGRGA

>member
-1 MLAPQLSPPEYFSWD
+1 
-16 RKQEPRQHLAYYTYL
+16 

-41 RNTPAL
+41 RDTPAL

-62 LRAGARVTVVAPRIG
+62 IRAGAKVTVVAPEIG
-77 TTVQTL
+77 SKVEAL
-83 VDQQKLSWIESP
+83 LNQQKLHWIEDR
-95 FEPTHLNEIL
+95 FEPAHLSQAL
-105 IVIAATDDVRVNKVI
+105 IAIAATDNEDVNRSV
-120 SDQAREKNIPVNV
+120 SEAARQQNLPVNV

-160 GASPVLARMLRT
+160 GASPVLARMLKA

-188 AREFRDQVKVTL
+188 AREFRDQVKAAL
-200 GSVDSRRGFWEAVF
+200 GSVDSRRGFWEKVF

-222 FAGKEGQARE
+222 FAGKENQARA
-232 ELRRM
+232 ELRAM
-237 IQATDDAEF
+237 IQATEDAEF
-246 ERGEVYLVGAGPGD
+246 EKGEVYLVGAGPGD

-296 ERIFVGKEKSNHVVP
+296 DRIFVGKEKSNHVVP
-311 QPKINELLLRLA
+311 QPEINELLLSLA
-323 QQGKR
+323 QEGKR

-348 DLVRHNIRFQ
+348 DLVRHNIPFQ

-400 NWNALCQPRQT
+400 NWDALCQPGQT
-411 VVVYMGLTGLEV
+411 VVVYMGLTGLES

-430 HGRERSTPAA
+430 HGLKDATPAA
-440 LIQQGTTLNQQVITA
+440 LIQQGTTLNQRVIAA
-455 TLESL
+455 TLDSL
-460 PDAVAAAQVE
+460 PDAVGAANVR
-470 APTLLIVGSVVT
+470 APTLLVVGSVVT
-482 LHDALAWFNPDNT
+482 LHDKLAWFDPDGGPREN
-495 PPEGL
+495 L
-500 ALNEPGRGS
+500 ALNEPGRGA

>member
-1 MLAPQLSPPEYFSWD
+1 
-16 RKQEPRQHLAYYTYL
+16 

-41 RNTPAL
+41 RDTPAL

-62 LRAGARVTVVAPRIG
+62 IRAGAKVTVVAPEIG
-77 TTVQTL
+77 SKVEAL
-83 VDQQKLSWIESP
+83 LNQQKLHWIEDR
-95 FEPTHLNEIL
+95 FEPAHLSRAL
-105 IVIAATDDVRVNKVI
+105 IAIAATDNEDVNRSV
-120 SDQAREKNIPVNV
+120 SEAARQQNLPVNV

-160 GASPVLARMLRT
+160 GASPVLARMLKA

-180 AYGRLAGI
+180 AYGRLAGL
-188 AREFRDQVKVTL
+188 AREFRDQVKAAL
-200 GSVDSRRGFWEAVF
+200 GSVDSRRGFWEKVF

-222 FAGKEGQARE
+222 FAGKENQARA
-232 ELRRM
+232 ELRAM
-237 IQATDDAEF
+237 IQATEDAEF
-246 ERGEVYLVGAGPGD
+246 EKGEVYLVGAGPGD

-296 ERIFVGKEKSNHVVP
+296 DRIFVGKEKSNHVVP
-311 QPKINELLLRLA
+311 QPEINELLLSLA
-323 QQGKR
+323 QEGKR

-348 DLVRHNIRFQ
+348 DLVRHNIPFQ

-400 NWNALCQPRQT
+400 NWDALCQPGQT
-411 VVVYMGLTGLEV
+411 VVVYMGLTGLES

-430 HGRERSTPAA
+430 HGLKDTTPAA
-440 LIQQGTTLNQQVITA
+440 LIQQGTTLNQRVIAA
-455 TLESL
+455 TLDSL
-460 PDAVAAAQVE
+460 PDAVAAANVR
-470 APTLLIVGSVVT
+470 APTLLVVGSVVT
-482 LHDALAWFNPDNT
+482 LHDKLAWFDPDGGPREN
-495 PPEGL
+495 L
-500 ALNEPGRGS
+500 ALNEPGRGA